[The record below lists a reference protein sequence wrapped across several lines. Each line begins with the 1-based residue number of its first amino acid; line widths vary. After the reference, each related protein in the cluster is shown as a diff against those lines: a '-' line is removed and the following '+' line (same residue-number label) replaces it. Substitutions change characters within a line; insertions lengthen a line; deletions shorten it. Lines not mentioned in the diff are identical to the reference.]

1 MVYILGKSTKGKGSA
16 FKGIVPVVLVSG
28 LSFLIPE
35 MVVSYFVGAE
45 LAGVAASVI
54 SLVCTI
60 LASMKFTNPDAI
72 PDEYRL
78 EVKKGSPLKVG
89 KTINVFMRLMNVIA
103 LL

>member
-1 MVYILGKSTKGKGSA
+1 MCFKCINYFNTICDGLYFRKSTKGKGSA

-72 PDEYRL
+72 L
-78 EVKKGSPLKVG
+78 
-89 KTINVFMRLMNVIA
+89 
-103 LL
+103 